1 MPVFDAATSHLLVVL
16 YHCHWLKGIQNN
28 AQSLTLVKHLNRE
41 CVASHR
47 SFPGLTMV
55 LVNVDSS
62 KETFA
67 CFDRCRSPLLSAC

>member
-1 MPVFDAATSHLLVVL
+1 MPVFDVATSLLFVVL
-16 YHCHWLKGIQNN
+16 YHCHWLKGLQSN

-47 SFPGLTMV
+47 RFPGLTMV